1 MIPTQRTA
9 EPGSGAYTLWVPS
22 LGSEC
27 GIAEY
32 TSHLMEGAALLGE
45 AGLHDQDTHYTAGAR
60 GPQAAAR
67 PARIWALRRR
77 RTVGVFP

>member
-1 MIPTQRTA
+1 MEPVVGRPWRYSMIPTQRTA

-45 AGLHDQDTHYTAGAR
+45 AGLHVQDTHYTGR
-60 GPQAAAR
+60 S
-67 PARIWALRRR
+67 
-77 RTVGVFP
+77 